1 MAWIEGTESQCF
13 QVSASPTEVADYF
26 SDPERFAAA
35 FSQLE
40 HKEKLADGSWRW
52 TLVGKSEK
60 GITFQGVYTVQYQRT
75 ADGATWETTDGNMRS
90 TGVVVCAPSKDGTEV
105 TYTEVLAVDLPIPKL
120 AAKIFRPIVA
130 REIRAGVGD
139 FLDRS
144 RLILGTPE

>member
-1 MAWIEGTESQCF
+1 MAWIEGTETQCF
-13 QVSASPTEVADYF
+13 FVSRAPAEVAEYF
-26 SDPERFAAA
+26 SNPEIFAAA

-40 HKEKLADGSWRW
+40 SKEKLADDTWRW

-60 GITFQGVYTVQYQRT
+60 GITFQGVYTVKYVRT
-75 ADGATWETTDGNMRS
+75 DEGVTWETTGGNMRS
-90 TGVVVCAPSKDGTEV
+90 TGVVVCTPQDDGTDVNYSE
-105 TYTEVLAVDLPIPKL
+105 TLSVDLPIPKI

-144 RLILGTPE
+144 RDLLGNQS